1 MKKILFA
8 LALVLIAFLIW
19 LKLTRQN
26 VNQTPQ
32 VAQNTNPSVNEMPAT
47 NLTPASVAPS
57 NAIQKAQASETNSS
71 QEIFNALTAT
81 NLNQWKQAIKDL
93 KQLGGF
99 KYNQDWIMEL
109 HKPDGKP
116 TRDIGRPF
124 NFSYNGRTI
133 AYNATFIN
141 LQTKNGS
148 DSDLLASELYSPNMN
163 IDQTRELGLQLC
175 DMLQIDPKG
184 FLAWCDKVGN
194 HWMDMPLYGTAS
206 NARLS
211 FKILN
216 TFNNEKPWSIEFVVG
231 SP

>member
-1 MKKILFA
+1 
-8 LALVLIAFLIW
+8 
-19 LKLTRQN
+19 LTRQN

-47 NLTPASVAPS
+47 NLTAASVAPS
-57 NAIQKAQASETNSS
+57 NAIQTAQASETNSS

-116 TRDIGRPF
+116 TRSVGRPF
-124 NFSYNGRTI
+124 NFNYNGKTI
-133 AYNATFIN
+133 TYDATFIN
-141 LQTKNGS
+141 LTTKNGS
-148 DSDLLASELYSPNMN
+148 DNDLLEAELYSPNLN
-163 IDQTRELGLQLC
+163 IDQTRELGSQLYE
-175 DMLQIDPKG
+175 MLGQDPAD

-194 HWMDMPLYGTAS
+194 HWMDQPLYGTRG
-206 NARLS
+206 NRHLG

-216 TFNNEKPWSIEFVVG
+216 TFSDEKPWCIDFIITQ
-231 SP
+231 P